1 VLAST
6 STFHEELIRRRVAP
20 IEGQQCAECR
30 NTAPSTYVDP
40 WWRARG
46 RQGVEISKHL
56 RQHTLTEAKP
66 ACACGQYLLNPLWIQ
81 WKKAAHVRLAP
92 TLLRLSAICGAVTSL
107 LALAHQHGLAAL
119 ETTVVQCSPTWAV
132 CQCTARF
139 QDGRTFTDV
148 GDASP
153 DDVVKHLRPHF
164 ACMAVTRA
172 SARALRRA
180 LTISAC
186 SVEEVRAE
194 AGS

>member
-1 VLAST
+1 M
-6 STFHEELIRRRVAP
+6 
-20 IEGQQCAECR
+20 
-30 NTAPSTYVDP
+30 
-40 WWRARG
+40 
-46 RQGVEISKHL
+46 
-56 RQHTLTEAKP
+56 LTKAKP
-66 ACACGQYLLNPLWIQ
+66 ACAGGQYLLNPLWIQ

-139 QDGRTFTDV
+139 QDGRTFPDG

-153 DDVVKHLRPHF
+153 DNVAKHLRPHF
-164 ACMAVTRA
+164 VRLAATRA

-180 LTISAC
+180 LNISAC
-186 SVEEVRAE
+186 SVEEVGEE